1 AMQASI
7 ADTVRTVRQASDAI
21 HVGAGEIA
29 GGNADLSARTGTQAA
44 SLEETA
50 ASMEELTATVRQ
62 NTDSARAASALA
74 DAALEATS
82 HGGGVVDSVI
92 ERMRGIAQS
101 SGRIAE
107 IISVID
113 GIA

>member
-1 AMQASI
+1 
-7 ADTVRTVRQASDAI
+7 
-21 HVGAGEIA
+21 
-29 GGNADLSARTGTQAA
+29 A

-92 ERMRGIAQS
+92 DRMRGIAQS

-113 GIA
+113 GIAFQTNI